1 MLIIL
6 KQDLKLLPQERLVV
20 AVYQITMQIS
30 MKWFLLIQIP
40 SCQPMM
46 VEYHYQ
52 RTL

>member
-6 KQDLKLLPQERLVV
+6 KLDLKRLPQERLVV
-20 AVYQITMQIS
+20 AVYQITMLIN
-30 MKWFLLIQIP
+30 MKWSLLIQIP
-40 SCQPMM
+40 SFQPMM